1 MRTVPMRA
9 LSVALLSTA
18 VLAASGCSWF
28 RGKSEYEYA
37 SEGRALEIPP
47 DLDAPRVDAAMA
59 IPRVEGAAATT
70 PRAAAGAA
78 APAPTIVSSG
88 PFAVD
93 DAVDSTWRRLGIAL
107 ERTDGVEIL
116 DRAQVLS
123 AYNVRFEGQEFLVRV
138 SRDGE
143 RSRVG
148 AVDGDGREMSGGP
161 AGKLLASLRAR
172 LG

>member
-9 LSVALLSTA
+9 LSVALLSTF

-59 IPRVEGAAATT
+59 IPPVE
-70 PRAAAGAA
+70 A
-78 APAPTIVSSG
+78 APASSAPAVAAARSPAIVSSG

-148 AVDGDGREMSGGP
+148 AVDGDGREVSGGA